1 MQGASSYA
9 GLVDQAFWYILGV
22 SALLLVGITAVMI
35 GFAVRYSRKRNPNPS
50 QIHGSV
56 LLETLWTVIPTLLV
70 LTMFWYGWTGFRV
83 MRTVP
88 ADALPIKVTA
98 RMWSWSF
105 EYPDGRK
112 SPELVVPAGRPVKV
126 LLESQDVIH
135 SFFVPAFRVKED
147 AMPGRVNH
155 AWFQSDKPGEY
166 DLFCAEYCGDQ
177 HSRMLSKVRVLPA
190 AEYAVWQ
197 ANPPALLTG
206 PDLLAAKG
214 CTSCH
219 SLDGSRLVGPSF
231 KALAGRRETVT
242 SGGVDKEISVDE
254 AYVRRSILEPKAD
267 LVKGY
272 DPVMPEQRSQL
283 TDDELDEIV
292 RTLLGL

>member
-9 GLVDQAFWYILGV
+9 GLVDQAFWYILGI
-22 SALLLVGITAVMI
+22 SAILLVGITAVMI
-35 GFAVRYSRKRNPNPS
+35 YFALRYSRARNPKAS

-70 LTMFWYGWTGFRV
+70 LSMFYYGWTGFRV
-83 MRTVP
+83 MRDVP

-105 EYPDGRK
+105 QYPDGRV
-112 SPELVVPAGRPVKV
+112 SPELVVPAGQAVKV
-126 LLESQDVIH
+126 ELESADVIH
-135 SFFVPAFRVKED
+135 SFYVPAFRVKED
-147 AMPGRVNH
+147 ATPGRTNH
-155 AWFQSDKPGEY
+155 AWFRSDKPGIY

-190 AEYAVWQ
+190 AEYALWRD
-197 ANPPALLTG
+197 NPPATLTG

-231 KALAGRRETVT
+231 KALAGRREAVT
-242 SGGVDKEISVDE
+242 SGGVDKEITVDE

-267 LVKGY
+267 LVKGF
-272 DPVMPEQRSQL
+272 DPVMPEQRGQL
-283 TDDELDEIV
+283 TDEELDEIV